1 MKLIGLRFCLALL
14 LVLGWA
20 VASQALQPPTEEQI
34 EQYKKDGSWAERV
47 RNAYAIGNHKIAP
60 ELAARAN
67 YKLRRLAYQAAG
79 KTAEEVNQVLPAP
92 PSAWQGMPST
102 GNVKMFVLLIEFSDY
117 PHIAGDDQTAVD
129 SRIFGLEDTGSI
141 NYPYES
147 LTAYYNRS
155 SYGLLN
161 LQGATLGWYN
171 AGKRSDVAETDAGR
185 EDLIKKAVKNF
196 DDNGHDFSQYDNDGD
211 GDIDYFAVI
220 WTGPHGEWATFW
232 WSYVPDSGFTDSSYT
247 VDGKILGNYSWQ
259 WESSSYPSGS
269 FNPLV
274 LIHETGHA
282 IGLPDYYDYDDNED
296 DGVIKGPNGGVGG
309 LDMMDS
315 NLGDHNAF
323 SKFVLD
329 WLTPTVIS
337 ATGTYPGQ
345 ILSSSANAADAL
357 LIMPNA
363 STSPFGEFFM
373 AQHRKREKNDADIP
387 TDGLLIWHVDARLNA
402 AGTDYLYNN
411 SSTAHK
417 LLRLMEAD
425 GLEEIETGATIPDR
439 QVDAG
444 DFYINGK
451 SFTETSTPNSN
462 AYSSFA
468 TGVQVTNIA
477 DTGNDI
483 TCDVAIN
490 KVVRSAHIAAGGY
503 HTVFI
508 RSDGSLW
515 AWGLNRSGQLGN
527 ATIENRNSPVR
538 IGTDSNWMTI
548 AAGREHTVAVKTDGS
563 LWAWGYNANGQ
574 LGDGTTENK
583 STPTRI
589 GTDSDWLAVASG
601 REHSVA
607 VKTNGSLWTWG
618 YNVNGQLGNGITE
631 SRNSPVRIGVD
642 SNWMAVAAGGFHTLA
657 VKTDGSLWACGNNL
671 YGQLGDGT
679 TENKS
684 TLTRSGTASN
694 WKAVT
699 AGTYHT
705 AAVNTD
711 GYLWAWGNNY
721 YGQLG
726 DGTTTDKTSPMQIGT
741 GNNFQAVAA
750 GSFHIVSLNNNGKIS
765 SCGNNLHGQIG
776 DGTTE
781 NRHRPVQ
788 IGADSDWQTISAGI
802 FHTVAMKKDGN
813 LWAWGYNVNGQLG
826 DGTTTGRQT
835 PVPVIF
841 LSSNDTDSDGIDDS
855 WEMTYFHNL
864 TTANATSD
872 ADKDGYSDKQEYLN
886 LLANETD
893 PVGTVYDPTAKN
905 IPGGTG
911 YVAPIPVVLPAIYKL
926 LLKH

>member
-34 EQYKKDGSWAERV
+34 EQYKKDGSWEERV
-47 RNAYAIGNHKIAP
+47 RNAYAIGNHKMAP

-67 YKLRRLAYQAAG
+67 YKLRRLAYQAGG

-129 SRIFGLEDTGSI
+129 SRIFGPEDTGSI

-282 IGLPDYYDYDDNED
+282 IGLPDYYDYDDYEN

-373 AQHRKREKNDADIP
+373 AQHRKREKNDAEIP
-387 TDGLLIWHVDARLNA
+387 TDGLLIWHVDAELNA
-402 AGTDYLYNN
+402 EGTDYRYDN
-411 SSTAHK
+411 SSTIHK

-425 GLEEIETGATIPDR
+425 GLEEIEQGATRADR
-439 QVDAG
+439 QADEG
-444 DFYINGK
+444 DFYTVGDN
-451 SFTETSTPNSN
+451 FTPFTVPNSN
-462 AYSSFA
+462 GYN
-468 TGVQVTNIA
+468 TTTEIQVTNIA
-477 DTGNDI
+477 SAGSDM
-483 TCDVAIN
+483 TCDVAITGIPLSFQ
-490 KVVRSAHIAAGGY
+490 RIAAGDS

-508 RSDGSLW
+508 QNDGSLW
-515 AWGLNRSGQLGN
+515 VWGLGHLNGN
-527 ATIENRNSPVR
+527 IPAR
-538 IGTDSNWMTI
+538 IGTKSDWNSIT
-548 AAGREHTVAVKTDGS
+548 AGANYTVAVKAD
-563 LWAWGYNANGQ
+563 
-574 LGDGTTENK
+574 
-583 STPTRI
+583 
-589 GTDSDWLAVASG
+589 
-601 REHSVA
+601 
-607 VKTNGSLWTWG
+607 
-618 YNVNGQLGNGITE
+618 
-631 SRNSPVRIGVD
+631 
-642 SNWMAVAAGGFHTLA
+642 
-657 VKTDGSLWACGNNL
+657 NNL
-671 YGQLGDGT
+671 WGWGGNEYGQLGDGT
-679 TENKS
+679 TENKITGPVCIS
-684 TLTRSGTASN
+684 ATAD
-694 WKAVT
+694 WQT
-699 AGTYHT
+699 
-705 AAVNTD
+705 
-711 GYLWAWGNNY
+711 
-721 YGQLG
+721 
-726 DGTTTDKTSPMQIGT
+726 
-741 GNNFQAVAA
+741 VAA
-750 GSFHIVSLNNNGKIS
+750 GPLLHTIALKTDGSLWSWGSNYGSGK
-765 SCGNNLHGQIG
+765 
-776 DGTTE
+776 TE
-781 NRHRPVQ
+781 
-788 IGADSDWQTISAGI
+788 SDELVHCDDTRNH
-802 FHTVAMKKDGN
+802 HTPM
-813 LWAWGYNVNGQLG
+813 
-826 DGTTTGRQT
+826 
-835 PVPVIF
+835 P
-841 LSSNDTDSDGIDDS
+841 
-855 WEMTYFHNL
+855 
-864 TTANATSD
+864 
-872 ADKDGYSDKQEYLN
+872 
-886 LLANETD
+886 LL
-893 PVGTVYDPTAKN
+893 
-905 IPGGTG
+905 
-911 YVAPIPVVLPAIYKL
+911 
-926 LLKH
+926 